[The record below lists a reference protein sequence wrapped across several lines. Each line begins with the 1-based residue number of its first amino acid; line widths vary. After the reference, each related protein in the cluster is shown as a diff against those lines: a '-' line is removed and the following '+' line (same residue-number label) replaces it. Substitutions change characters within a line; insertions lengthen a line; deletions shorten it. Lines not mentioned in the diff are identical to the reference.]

1 MKKTLIAILAAALV
15 STALADNKDDKKAD
29 DYWQFEKWLQFVHQE
44 APRHHLKLQWG
55 GPTQEE
61 FFYLYCWQSNNRS
74 ILHAIQL
81 AKETWHPVGGI
92 LQVNAVNSS
101 LDERLR
107 RAKAAALKQFGE
119 PVKGTKVDVR
129 CKYDGGP
136 SSIYVIALN
145 HNQSDVNQIYLVI
158 VSDELRQR
166 KPAVRVTQIDTE
178 D

>member
-1 MKKTLIAILAAALV
+1 MKKTLIVILAVALV
-15 STALADNKDDKKAD
+15 STAWADNDIG
-29 DYWQFEKWLQFVHQE
+29 DYGRFTQWLRLVHQE

-55 GPTQEE
+55 EPTQEE
-61 FFYLYCWQSNNRS
+61 FFYLYCWQSNNHS

-92 LQVNAVNSS
+92 QQVNAVNSS
-101 LDERLR
+101 LDERFR
-107 RAKAAALKQFGE
+107 QAKAAALKEFGE
-119 PVKGTKVDVR
+119 PVKGTNVDVR

-145 HNQSDVNQIYLVI
+145 HNQSDVNEVYLVI
-158 VSDELRQR
+158 VDDDLRQR
-166 KPAVRVTQIDTE
+166 SKPPVQVTHIDTE

>member
-1 MKKTLIAILAAALV
+1 MKRTLIALLVLAFV
-15 STALADNKDDKKAD
+15 STALADKAD
-29 DYWQFEKWLQFVHQE
+29 DYWQFEKWLQYVHQE

-55 GPTQEE
+55 EPTQEE
-61 FFYLYCWQSNNRS
+61 FFYLYCWQSDNHS

-92 LQVNAVNSS
+92 QQVNAVNSS
-101 LDERLR
+101 LDGRFQQAR
-107 RAKAAALKQFGE
+107 AAALKEFGE
-119 PVKGTKVDVR
+119 PAKGTNVDVR

-145 HNQSDVNQIYLVI
+145 HNQSDVSEVYLVI
-158 VSDELRQR
+158 VDDGLRQR
-166 KPAVRVTQIDTE
+166 SKPPVQITHIDTE